1 MSHEFDEIYSML
13 NCFRYTDTTGMTEQE
28 RKDRNKE
35 DGFWTVQA
43 FLVRLSENFLGQYVP
58 YQELS
63 IE

>member
-1 MSHEFDEIYSML
+1 ML

-43 FLVRLSENFLGQYVP
+43 FLVRLSDNFLGQYVP